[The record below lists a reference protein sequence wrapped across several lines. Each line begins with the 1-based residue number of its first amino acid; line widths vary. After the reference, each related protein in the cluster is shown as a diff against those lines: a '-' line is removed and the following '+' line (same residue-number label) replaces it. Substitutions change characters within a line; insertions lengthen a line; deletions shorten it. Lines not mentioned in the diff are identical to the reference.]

1 MAGGGSRVIIRSSD
15 EVWKMV
21 VGRHIE
27 ARSVNEAEFMGEWL
41 AVSGAYEHFRS
52 HVLLW
57 RGTRFG

>member
-1 MAGGGSRVIIRSSD
+1 MIIRSSD

-21 VGRHIE
+21 VGRRIE
-27 ARSVNEAEFMGEWL
+27 AMSVNEAEFMGEWL

-57 RGTRFG
+57 RGTRFE